1 MGQRPVAS
9 SAKDEPRTPE
19 EMSAF
24 AVIHYNRRVEI
35 DTIAYSDELAFSQEM
50 SDLPPGISFVE
61 QFASRD
67 KADVGVFQLQYFC
80 HGHSVEYGRDADR
93 RATTLSA
100 LLWTLDWAC
109 EERVGARQRAGGGLR
124 AIDTA

>member
-50 SDLPPGISFVE
+50 SDLSLVYPLSSNSLRVTRQTLVSSNFNI
-61 QFASRD
+61 FAMDTVLSTAGTRIGERRHL
-67 KADVGVFQLQYFC
+67 AHFC
-80 HGHSVEYGRDADR
+80 GRSIGPVKKG
-93 RATTLSA
+93 SA
-100 LLWTLDWAC
+100 HVSAP
-109 EERVGARQRAGGGLR
+109 EVV
-124 AIDTA
+124 